1 MNGTQDAR
9 FPLGR
14 VHVTERAAQVL
25 NETDGTLPVLLM
37 RHGRGD
43 WGKVTEFRKRKNDE
57 AIKNGGVLISV
68 HLTSK
73 KAPVRIL
80 TRADRTRTVI
90 YTMQDMCGDRP

>member
-14 VHVTERAAQVL
+14 VHVTERAAKVL
-25 NETDGTLPVLLM
+25 NETGETVPVLLM

-43 WGKVTEFRKRKNDE
+43 WGKVTEFRKRKNEE

-68 HLTSK
+68 HATSK
-73 KAPVRIL
+73 KSPVRIL

-90 YTMQDMCGDRP
+90 YTMQDLYGDRP